1 MKLILQSTRL
11 NRDTP
16 LSEQI
21 YVLLRKLIVTGKIRP
36 GQTFDEK
43 AFALKLGTSRTPVRE
58 AIKKLTDENLVIVAA
73 QSGTRA
79 AKIDIKEVEQAFIIR
94 RALEM
99 ESAACAARN
108 IGKPDIAALREIL
121 AAHGL
126 AIKRMNYAAAI
137 AHDDQFHARIAEI
150 SKMPRLWRTIEI
162 SKAHLDRCRHMMLPR
177 PGEAAATLEQHK
189 TIIQALSS
197 KDPDKARAAMA
208 QHLEKAYA
216 NTRQVL
222 EKEASVSAV

>member
-1 MKLILQSTRL
+1 MKLILQTTRL
-11 NRDTP
+11 NREGS

-21 YVLLRKLIVTGKIRP
+21 YILLRKLIVTGKIQP
-36 GQTFDEK
+36 GQIFDEK

-58 AIKKLTDENLVIVAA
+58 AIKKLTDENLVIVAV

-99 ESAACAARN
+99 ESAACAARD
-108 IGKPDIAALREIL
+108 IKKLDIAALRVIL
-121 AAHGL
+121 AAHAL
-126 AIKRMNYAAAI
+126 AIKRKNYAEAI
-137 AHDDQFHARIAEI
+137 AHDDKFHARIAEI

-189 TIIQALSS
+189 SIIQALSS
-197 KDPDKARAAMA
+197 KDPEKARAAMA

-222 EKEASVSAV
+222 EKEAAVSSV

>member
-1 MKLILQSTRL
+1 MKLKLQRTKL
-11 NRDTP
+11 NRDGP

-21 YVLLRKLIVTGKIRP
+21 YVLLRKLIVTGQIQP

-43 AFALKLGTSRTPVRE
+43 AFAIKLGTSRTPVRE

-79 AKIDIKEVEQAFIIR
+79 AKIDLKEVEQAFIIR

-99 ESAACAARN
+99 ESAATAASK
-108 IGKPDIAALREIL
+108 IGQIDIAALREIL
-121 AAHGL
+121 SAHAR
-126 AIKRMNYAAAI
+126 AIKAKNYAEAI
-137 AHDDQFHARIAEI
+137 AHDDHFHAKIAEI

-177 PGEAAATLEQHK
+177 RGEAAATLEQHK
-189 TIIQALSS
+189 AIIRALRS
-197 KDPDKARAAMA
+197 KDPNKARTAMA
-208 QHLEKAYA
+208 QHLENAYT

-222 EKEASVSAV
+222 EMEPAALSP